1 VTTVLGVDGW
11 RSGWIGARVEPGVDR
26 IEWLVLLSAAAVL
39 EVEAAITAVDIPM
52 GLPMRGTRECDFAAR
67 AELRGAGST
76 VFPAPVR
83 SVLHCRTH
91 AQAIEVLRQRGGR
104 LMSAQAFGIV
114 RKVAEMD
121 RALTPQLQ
129 DHVVEAHPELSF
141 RRLAGVTRMPRKK
154 TAAGVG
160 MRLDALRRW
169 LPSVDR
175 ALRDVPEPVPIDD
188 ALDALACAWTAQQ
201 MLEGRFRRLGDGEL
215 DSEGLVMQIID
226 PRPMTT

>member
-1 VTTVLGVDGW
+1 VSQVTTVLGVDGW
-11 RSGWIGARVEPGVDR
+11 RSGWIGARVEPGADR
-26 IEWLVLLSAAAVL
+26 VEWLVFTGAAAV
-39 EVEAAITAVDIPM
+39 VEAAADITAVDIPM
-52 GLPMRGTRECDFAAR
+52 GLPMRGTRTCDFAAR

-91 AQAIEVLRQRGGR
+91 PQALEVLRQRGGQ

-121 RALTPQLQ
+121 RALTPELQ
-129 DHVVEAHPELSF
+129 ERVVEVHPELSF
-141 RRLAGVTRMPRKK
+141 RRLSRVTRMPRKK

-160 MRLDALRRW
+160 VRLEALRRW

-175 ALRDVPEPVPIDD
+175 ALADVPEPVPIDD

-201 MLEGRFRRLGDGEL
+201 MREGHFARLGDGER
-215 DSEGLVMQIID
+215 DSEGLLMQIID
-226 PRPMTT
+226 PRP